1 MTKSVCLQK
10 HAELISKI
18 REDHHNTVSRMKEQ
32 IDELEGQLEEAQAA
46 KQAIVQSEPT
56 NEGHPVDKCDD
67 ESEERAK
74 LTRCETVV
82 IPELRDKLKKCQQ
95 ERDSVKTSLIEVE
108 IAKHESEEACLRR
121 ESDLKMKITQLT
133 TEKETLEVTLKLRD
147 NELKNRMEESR
158 QEKEKSEQDLLGVRG
173 EMVAQSEEISALQVI
188 LIEIFCRLQ
197 LLANP

>member
-1 MTKSVCLQK
+1 MQK

-46 KQAIVQSEPT
+46 KQAIVQSEST

-67 ESEERAK
+67 ESEERAAAK

-108 IAKHESEEACLRR
+108 IAKHEAEEACLQR

-158 QEKEKSEQDLLGVRG
+158 QDKEKSEQDLLGVRG
-173 EMVAQSEEISALQVI
+173 EMVAQSEEISALQVRVI
-188 LIEIFCRLQ
+188 LI
-197 LLANP
+197 